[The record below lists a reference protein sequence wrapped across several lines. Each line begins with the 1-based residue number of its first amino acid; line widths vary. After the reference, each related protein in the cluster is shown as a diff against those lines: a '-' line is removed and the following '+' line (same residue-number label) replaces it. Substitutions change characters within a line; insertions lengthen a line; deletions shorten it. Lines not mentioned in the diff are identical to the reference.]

1 MKTVKIAFLNR
12 PKDLV
17 VKEVTLPELK
27 PDQVLIKL
35 KAAGICGSDVECY
48 EGKSGE
54 GRYDIA
60 PYTPGHEWAGEVIE
74 VGNDVNIVKPGD
86 KATGDCVLHCGYCT
100 NCKSGLM
107 PSACLNMR
115 EAGFRPDSPGGWG
128 EYLVLEH
135 HYIHKI
141 PDDWTY
147 EEGALVEP
155 FSIGYFGLWGNNG
168 YVDAS
173 DNVVIFGA
181 GSIGLCTLMAAKA
194 SRAKVIQ
201 VEPLPKRQEFA
212 QKIGADHI
220 IDPSKEDIEVKVME
234 YTGGVGGNVV
244 IEASGNDK
252 AIASMF
258 DVAAHSARVRLIGHS
273 IGRKVPV
280 EIGKTIWKTLLITGS
295 GGVRSFLPRTITFMD
310 RIRSEFNITDLISD
324 RYSFDELD
332 IAMKKAVEDKANAFK
347 VMLTFDQGHV

>member
-1 MKTVKIAFLNR
+1 MKTAKIAFLNK

-60 PYTPGHEWAGEVIE
+60 PYTPGHEWAGEVVE
-74 VGNDVNIVKPGD
+74 VGSDVNIVKPGD

-128 EYLVLEH
+128 EYLILEH

-181 GSIGLCTLMAAKA
+181 GSIGLCALMAARA
-194 SRAKVIQ
+194 SRARVIQ

-220 IDPSKEDIEVKVME
+220 IDPSKGDVEAKVME

-295 GGVRSFLPRTITFMD
+295 GGVRNFLPRTITFMD
-310 RIRSEFNITDLISD
+310 RIRDEFDFTDLISH
-324 RYSFDELD
+324 RYPFEKLQEALD
-332 IAMKKAVEDKANAFK
+332 KATEDKANAFK
-347 VMLTFDQGHV
+347 VMINF